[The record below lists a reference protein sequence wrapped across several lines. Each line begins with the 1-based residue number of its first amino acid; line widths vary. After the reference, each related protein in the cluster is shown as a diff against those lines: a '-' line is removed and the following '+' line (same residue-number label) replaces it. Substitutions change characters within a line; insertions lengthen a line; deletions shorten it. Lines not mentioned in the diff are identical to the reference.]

1 MKLSKTSIST
11 ALYTVVLVI
20 QIIICVLAASTNR
33 FNLYHILNLA
43 FAIALVYKSFEID
56 YLKSEK
62 KKGARRED

>member
-11 ALYTVVLVI
+11 ALYTVILVI

-43 FAIALVYKSFEID
+43 FAIALVCKSFEID

-62 KKGARRED
+62 KKGACRED